1 MRAGNLRDPIKI
13 HAISKT
19 VNFLGEPV
27 KSNVLLK
34 STRAD
39 VQWDNG
45 DEKEQNSQL
54 TPVQTV
60 TFNIRFD
67 LSIDETMLVEFR
79 GAMYDIRFISHIL
92 REKTILKTTKRKPNG
107 NSGS

>member
-13 HAISKT
+13 YTVTKT
-19 VNFLGEPV
+19 VNTLGEPV

-39 VQWDNG
+39 VQWDSG

-54 TPVQTV
+54 TPIQTI

-67 LSIDETMLVEFR
+67 LSIDETMVIEFR
-79 GAMYDIRFISHIL
+79 GCLYDIRFISHIL
-92 REKTILKTTKRKPNG
+92 REKTIIKTTKRKQNG
-107 NSGS
+107 